1 MDCMYD
7 NRYERTSAKIIDIC
21 NECYGNIYEREMYY
35 TFGTHNVCEDCI
47 DDYVGQAKKEGV

>member
-1 MDCMYD
+1 MYD